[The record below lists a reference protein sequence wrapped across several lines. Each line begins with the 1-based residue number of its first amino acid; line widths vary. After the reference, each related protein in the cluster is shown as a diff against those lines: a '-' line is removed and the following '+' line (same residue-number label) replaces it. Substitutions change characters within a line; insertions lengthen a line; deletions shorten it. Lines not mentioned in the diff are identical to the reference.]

1 MSVIQYY
8 DIFNNKYTAD
18 ITSVKNDIVKEK
30 VIFNDRIKLKMLMI
44 VDPQTKYKETY
55 TITLYTDT
63 FKFSFHSYLIITGYK
78 NADDKSLAALGDSV
92 YLNLH
97 NITDFVRGTIKKKEQ
112 GDVLNEILS
121 IVSPIDDVGSSEQT
135 VPFKNLIQQ

>member
-55 TITLYTDT
+55 TT
-63 FKFSFHSYLIITGYK
+63 
-78 NADDKSLAALGDSV
+78 
-92 YLNLH
+92 
-97 NITDFVRGTIKKKEQ
+97 
-112 GDVLNEILS
+112 
-121 IVSPIDDVGSSEQT
+121 QT
-135 VPFKNLIQQ
+135 HLKLLFIHI